1 MDASPRTTFSILGVF
16 VCSVITVDLKW
27 RSLSNFRQFVGTC
40 SSALPFDPLSV
51 CLGRAQEFASTAHC
65 QPAWHHQI
73 YFYSLQ
79 IEPLLYPYWHIP
91 RLRGAW
97 LHSRTSTGA
106 NLCPDCLQ
114 AWSAWSVCWLQ
125 DRSLAS
131 DVKETKT
138 NIRGHILKCVH
149 FLFKKK
155 KKDIKYKLYFES
167 FPFLRENNNSCVIS
181 SLVSWKAF
189 WRINLKWKKKQQQTF
204 TREQRDS

>member
-1 MDASPRTTFSILGVF
+1 MHSGLSFTSGTFTLSTNIRRNHNMRIITASSRCDYESVCADALPGHIFYIRC
-16 VCSVITVDLKW
+16 VCVQCYHGDLKW

-51 CLGRAQEFASTAHC
+51 CLGRAQEFASTSRAHC

-106 NLCPDCLQ
+106 KLCLDCLQ
-114 AWSAWSVCWLQ
+114 KIKQSRWSDHWLLMRTNLFLSHWYKKAWEWHKNK
-125 DRSLAS
+125 DKRGS
-131 DVKETKT
+131 D
-138 NIRGHILKCVH
+138 LKCVH
-149 FLFKKK
+149 FLFKK
-155 KKDIKYKLYFES
+155 
-167 FPFLRENNNSCVIS
+167 RH
-181 SLVSWKAF
+181 
-189 WRINLKWKKKQQQTF
+189 
-204 TREQRDS
+204 